1 MRVRQDGGQDDQHR
15 RACDENRQH
24 ESQCGEMVKKRGVEY
39 KQDQAWILL
48 QWIFE
53 LSQSFMIDGGG
64 KWIKVE
70 LVQSGSRLQVTTLQR
85 HQIITNES

>member
-15 RACDENRQH
+15 RACDEDCQH
-24 ESQCGEMVKKRGVEY
+24 EGQRGEMVKKGGVEY

-48 QWIFE
+48 QWIFK

-64 KWIKVE
+64 KWIKVGF
-70 LVQSGSRLQVTTLQR
+70 VQSRSRLQVTTLQR
-85 HQIITNES
+85 HQKF